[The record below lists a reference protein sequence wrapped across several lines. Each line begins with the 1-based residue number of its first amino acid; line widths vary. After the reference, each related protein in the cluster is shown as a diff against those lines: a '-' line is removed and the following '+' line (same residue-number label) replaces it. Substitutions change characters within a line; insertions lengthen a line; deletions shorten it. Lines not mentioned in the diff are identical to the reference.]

1 MHKQNIYIVLRYL
14 HPYLIC
20 IKGTRVKFTV
30 GSPGRH
36 HLGQGMEAH
45 VTHET
50 QWHKVPDMMPQE
62 SHSHPMAPPQESI
75 TSIQHEHV
83 SENLRLRKFYGVTD
97 KNSLSMSR
105 SWETGKAWGAMT
117 AGCDVGS
124 WRTAWDGK
132 GHQRE
137 NQQVLLSSWQS
148 WAGVGF
154 LVSTS
159 VIWSCKM
166 LG

>member
-1 MHKQNIYIVLRYL
+1 MTWFMLEDPNDCCMENRPRQGVGGTGAEVRSIVMVW
-14 HPYLIC
+14 
-20 IKGTRVKFTV
+20 VK
-30 GSPGRH
+30 
-36 HLGQGMEAH
+36 GMEAH

-83 SENLRLRKFYGVTD
+83 SENLRLRKFYGITD